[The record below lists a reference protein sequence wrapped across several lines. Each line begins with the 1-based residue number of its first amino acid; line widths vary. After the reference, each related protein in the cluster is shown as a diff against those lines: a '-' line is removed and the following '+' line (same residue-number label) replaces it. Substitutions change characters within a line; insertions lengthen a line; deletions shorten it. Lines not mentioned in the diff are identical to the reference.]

1 MEHLKMLVCMKF
13 KTTMCNKFKDLKKP
27 ILLGPYL
34 NATLSLGESALT
46 IMFFRIAAYIYYL
59 NYY

>member
-13 KTTMCNKFKDLKKP
+13 KTTICNKFKDLRKP

-46 IMFFRIAAYIYYL
+46 IMFFRIAAYTI
-59 NYY
+59 